1 MEPCLWRMID
11 WIRMTRIERINADL
25 LLPFVQ
31 FQTSRSGG
39 AGGQHVNKV
48 ETKVALLFDIAAAT
62 VFSEEEK
69 ARIRK
74 RLANRL
80 QADGLV
86 QISSQETRSQLR
98 NKDLA
103 LQKLVE
109 LLSNAL
115 KTEKPRKPTKPSK
128 SSVQMRLDAKR
139 QQALRKINR
148 RKDWS

>member
-1 MEPCLWRMID
+1 MD
-11 WIRMTRIERINADL
+11 ADL
-25 LLPFVQ
+25 LLPFAQ

-48 ETKVALLFDIAAAT
+48 ETKVTLLFDIAAAT
-62 VFSEEEK
+62 LFSEEEK

-74 RLANRL
+74 RLSNRL
-80 QADGLV
+80 QSDGLL

-98 NKDLA
+98 NKELVV
-103 LQKLVE
+103 QKLVG

-115 KTEKPRKPTKPSK
+115 KAEKPRKATKPTKAA
-128 SSVQMRLDAKR
+128 VQKRLDAKR

-148 RKDWS
+148 RKDWD